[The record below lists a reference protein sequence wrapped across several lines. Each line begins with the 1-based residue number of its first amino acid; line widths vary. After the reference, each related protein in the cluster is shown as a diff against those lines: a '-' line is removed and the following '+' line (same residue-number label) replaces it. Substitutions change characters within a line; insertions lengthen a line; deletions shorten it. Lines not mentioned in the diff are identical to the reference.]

1 MAREERMGREGNPVA
16 IGAFVLGAIALA
28 VTGVT
33 IFGSGRLFRN
43 TSEYILFFPGSVDGL
58 SLGSPVKLKGVQIGS
73 VIDIRLSYQ
82 GVGAADYNDMRIPV
96 IIEIDRD
103 RIASLGGPRER
114 GEISLKELIGAGMRA
129 QLKPQSMVTGLLVV
143 ELNLHPDQPAVF
155 VLPPGSLEYPE
166 IPTIP
171 SKLEDFESSVR
182 EIITKIAD
190 IDIDGLVR
198 SATDVLQGVDR
209 LVNSPALQTTVEGL
223 PQTVAALN
231 GAITSIRDLAGHL
244 DGQSQPLFASLKTT
258 SDNTAAAVD
267 QARTTLQSLQTVIEP
282 DSPIVMQLTATLDEL
297 SRTARSM
304 RLLADY
310 LERNPSAVVRG
321 REGTK

>member
-1 MAREERMGREGNPVA
+1 MAREGNPVV

-43 TSEYILFFPGSVDGL
+43 TSKYILFFPGTVDGL
-58 SLGSPVKLKGVQIGS
+58 SIGAPVKLKGVQIGS
-73 VIDIRLSYQ
+73 VIDIRLSYK
-82 GVGAADYNDMRIPV
+82 GMGAADLNNMRMPV
-96 IIEIDRD
+96 IIEIDHD
-103 RIASLGGPRER
+103 RITSLGGPREQGDTTLR
-114 GEISLKELIGAGMRA
+114 DLIAAGMRA
-129 QLKPQSMVTGLLVV
+129 QLKPQSMVTGLLLV

-155 VLPPGSLEYPE
+155 YLPPASSGYPE

-171 SKLEDFESSVR
+171 SKMEHFESSVR
-182 EIITKIAD
+182 EIITKMAD
-190 IDIDGLVR
+190 VDIDGLVR

-209 LVNSPALQTTVEGL
+209 LVNSPALRTTVEGL
-223 PQTVAALN
+223 PQTEATLN
-231 GAITSIRDLAGHL
+231 GAITGIRDLAGHL
-244 DGQSQPLFASLKTT
+244 DGHSDALFTSLKTT

-282 DSPIVMQLTATLDEL
+282 DSPMVMQLTATLDEL

-321 REGTK
+321 REGKK